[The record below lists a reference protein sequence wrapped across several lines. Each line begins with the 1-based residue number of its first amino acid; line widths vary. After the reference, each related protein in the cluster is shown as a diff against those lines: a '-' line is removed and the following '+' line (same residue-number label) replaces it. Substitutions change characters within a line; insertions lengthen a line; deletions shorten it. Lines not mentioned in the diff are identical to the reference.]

1 MPKSRY
7 IRVGR
12 TKSGARL
19 YQNVQKK
26 KRRKT
31 RRKPVA
37 KRRSR
42 IARRESGGLT
52 QKTLGMKVGATAI
65 GAVAAQ
71 ALPGLNNTIGNT
83 PITYGAIVGVAL
95 VLNRKTGVNLK
106 YAGLGMILGGGV
118 LNIVQD
124 YLGPMMSDIGAG
136 GAS

>member
-1 MPKSRY
+1 M
-7 IRVGR
+7 
-12 TKSGARL
+12 A
-19 YQNVQKK
+19 
-26 KRRKT
+26 
-31 RRKPVA
+31 
-37 KRRSR
+37 RRSRR
-42 IARRESGGLT
+42 IARRETGGLT

-95 VLNRKTGVNLK
+95 VINRKTGINLK

-124 YLGPMMSDIGAG
+124 YLGPMLSDIGAG